1 MAEKRK
7 GTDSDRAAKPV
18 EAPEAKQGAIVIDTD
33 LSSDQRDYV
42 EKLIEAQEKAYDPN
56 TVIGGPRP
64 KSVD

>member
-1 MAEKRK
+1 MADKRK

-18 EAPEAKQGAIVIDTD
+18 EAPEAKQGEVVVIAD
-33 LSSDQRDYV
+33 LSSDQREYV
-42 EKLIEAQEKAYDPN
+42 AKLIEAQEKAYDPT